1 MLQFN
6 EFIGKETLSR
16 EYKEFSL
23 FKKSLEIDIH
33 QAEKYCCNKKFEFNQ
48 SVISNLKRYIKEYIP
63 KYACGFW
70 NSGIEESEL
79 FIGVND
85 YGLVKGIPYKGNI
98 NIEYI
103 NIKLKETLDH
113 YIKTDISPYIRP
125 DIEPKIEFEIIN
137 VIPPNI
143 PDEEVHED
151 YIEYLNKKKIFL
163 KKYNDFLKK
172 IDDWKEKYSILNLK
186 LVDIVNNPSTRNQL
200 KEYIKINDE
209 NNPVYQLLE
218 TDFKLEQIS
227 GLEMKNVKLDKNNAY
242 YWVTTFK
249 DSIVNEYKKSKPIF
263 NTYFSRSNTPFNLLI
278 GVSEMIPFWM
288 NYNSDMNL
296 FILRIILKCKKSQIS
311 FCYYD
316 PCVDRWLKC
325 KRVIEKDQPV
335 CLPI

>member
-33 QAEKYCCNKKFEFNQ
+33 QSEKYCCNNKFEFNQ

-63 KYACGFW
+63 KYACSFW

-103 NIKLKETLDH
+103 NIKLKETLNH
-113 YIKTDISPYIRP
+113 YIKSDISPYIRP

-186 LVDIVNNPSTRNQL
+186 LVDN
-200 KEYIKINDE
+200 
-209 NNPVYQLLE
+209 
-218 TDFKLEQIS
+218 
-227 GLEMKNVKLDKNNAY
+227 
-242 YWVTTFK
+242 
-249 DSIVNEYKKSKPIF
+249 
-263 NTYFSRSNTPFNLLI
+263 
-278 GVSEMIPFWM
+278 
-288 NYNSDMNL
+288 
-296 FILRIILKCKKSQIS
+296 
-311 FCYYD
+311 
-316 PCVDRWLKC
+316 
-325 KRVIEKDQPV
+325 
-335 CLPI
+335 

>member
-23 FKKSLEIDIH
+23 FKKSLQIDI
-33 QAEKYCCNKKFEFNQ
+33 QQSEEYCYNNKFEFNQ

-63 KYACGFW
+63 RYACGFW

-98 NIEYI
+98 DFQY
-103 NIKLKETLDH
+103 IKLKIKETIDKYVKLD
-113 YIKTDISPYIRP
+113 INPYIRP
-125 DIEPKIEFEIIN
+125 DFQPTISIELIN
-137 VIPPNI
+137 VNQCEIP
-143 PDEEVHED
+143 EEEIHED
-151 YIEYLNKKKIFL
+151 FTEYLNRKKIFL
-163 KKYNDFLKK
+163 KKYNDFLKRV
-172 IDDWKEKYSILNLK
+172 DEWKEKYNILNLK
-186 LVDIVNNPSTRNQL
+186 LVDIVNTPFTRQRL

-209 NNPVYQLLE
+209 NNPVYQLLD

-227 GLEMKNVKLDKNNAY
+227 GLEMKDVKLDKNNPY

-249 DSIVNEYKKSKPIF
+249 DSIVDEYKKNKPIF
-263 NTYFSRSNTPFNLLI
+263 YANFSRSNLPFNLLI
-278 GVSEMIPFWM
+278 GVSEMIPYWM
-288 NYNSDMNL
+288 NYNSNMNL
-296 FILRIILKCKKSQIS
+296 YVLRIILKCKKSQITFS
-311 FCYYD
+311 YYD
-316 PCVDRWLKC
+316 PYVDRWLKC
-325 KRVIEKDQPV
+325 KRIIEKDQPV